1 MKLSPT
7 EMRNERTMNISSAD
21 TATMLKL
28 INDENRR
35 SVEAVDAAIPQIA
48 KAVDAVVN
56 AFNNGGRLVYVGAGT
71 SGRLATADAAECPPT
86 FGVDYNTVVAIMAGG
101 EAALTHAS
109 ENIEG

>member
-7 EMRNERTMNISSAD
+7 EMRNERTMGISHAD

-48 KAVDAVVN
+48 RAVDVVAVPS
-56 AFNNGGRLVYVGAGT
+56 GSITRLLPLPVAAVAKLPRAERARNRASGKFLTKNT
-71 SGRLATADAAECPPT
+71 SGIFPFSLQNLSYPT
-86 FGVDYNTVVAIMAGG
+86 
-101 EAALTHAS
+101 
-109 ENIEG
+109 